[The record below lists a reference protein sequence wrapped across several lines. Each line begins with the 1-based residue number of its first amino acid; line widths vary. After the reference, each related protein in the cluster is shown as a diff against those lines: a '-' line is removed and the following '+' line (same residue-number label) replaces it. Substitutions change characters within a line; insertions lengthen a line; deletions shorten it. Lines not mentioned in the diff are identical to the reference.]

1 MVMQYSSDGMHLT
14 EGFEKCELVPY
25 QDSAGVWTN
34 GWGNTHG
41 VVPGRQ
47 ITQFKA
53 DADLMVNI
61 QSAANTVNSLV
72 KIRLTQHQFDAL
84 TDFCFNIGGSAF
96 ADSTMLKMLN
106 AGNLDGA
113 KDQFARWDMAGGVHL
128 LGLQR
133 RRAGE
138 SDLYETPDEA

>member
-1 MVMQYSSDGMHLT
+1 MIYSSDGMHLT
-14 EGFEKCELVPY
+14 EGFEKCELMPY

-41 VVPGRQ
+41 VVPGQQ

-53 DADLMVNI
+53 DADLMVNV
-61 QSAANTVNSLV
+61 QSAADIVNKLV
-72 KIRLTQHQFDAL
+72 KVPLSQHQFDAL
-84 TDFCFNIGGSAF
+84 VDFCFNAGNAAF
-96 ADSTMLKMLN
+96 AGSTMRRLLN
-106 AGNLDGA
+106 AGDYDGA
-113 KDQFARWDMAGGVHL
+113 DRQFCRWDVAGGVHL

-138 SDLYETPDEA
+138 SNLYETP